1 MRDRAAA
8 LGTAARIVAMDDPET
23 AAAPAAD
30 PGAGFLTRIGRK
42 IRRMLSG
49 G

>member
-1 MRDRAAA
+1 M
-8 LGTAARIVAMDDPET
+8 VANGSAGNGASPVTPVHVVAKPVRSTD
-23 AAAPAAD
+23 AAD
-30 PGAGFLTRIGRK
+30 SFLTRIGRK